1 MKYIRKGASPRQLT
15 EWFNNTPVVD
25 GKHIN
30 CRYEQLDSEVK
41 KIIELQLLQEQGWL
55 CCYTGMSITGDNF
68 HIEHLVPRS
77 VSKSQGTHEDVDYQN
92 MLAAYPKEDHCSYGA
107 KIRENKSFPTNPL
120 QPTCEHKFRFNLE
133 GHIKGVDKDA
143 EDTIDCLKLDHELL
157 DEMRKAAID
166 EALFPNN
173 HRLSQAQLNIVVREY
188 CSRNR
193 SGKFSK
199 FCFVVAQAA
208 QQLLEKIDRE
218 KRRQQAIQRQAQR

>member
-1 MKYIRKGASPRQLT
+1 MKYIRKGASPRQLI
-15 EWFNNTPVVD
+15 EWFNCQPMEN
-25 GKHIN
+25 GERIN

-41 KIIELQLLQEQGWL
+41 KIVEQQLLQEQGWL

-77 VSKSQGTHEDVDYQN
+77 VSKSQGTHEDVNYQN
-92 MLAAYPKEDHCSYGA
+92 MLAAYPQGNCPFGA
-107 KIRENKSFPTNPL
+107 KIRENKPFPVTPL
-120 QPTCEHKFRFNLE
+120 QPICEHKFRFDLD
-133 GHIKGVDKDA
+133 GHITGIDEDA
-143 EDTIDCLKLDHELL
+143 NTTINCLRLDHEML

-166 EALFPNN
+166 EVLFPNH
-173 HRLSQAQLNIVVREY
+173 HRLSPAQINVIVRDY
-188 CSRNR
+188 CSRNGSR
-193 SGKFSK
+193 RFPK